1 MSEKQLEAV
10 RCGAVPIVRT
20 YKGLPDY
27 NLITRVSSG
36 HCLYWMPISLTQ
48 RLRHGSEMY
57 SRNVT
62 YLTSTCCAAVSLRAS
77 Q

>member
-27 NLITRVSSG
+27 KQGLFGPLPLLDADQLDTAFE
-36 HCLYWMPISLTQ
+36 T
-48 RLRHGSEMY
+48 RLRD
-57 SRNVT
+57 V
-62 YLTSTCCAAVSLRAS
+62 LTPCMVAHFTP
-77 Q
+77 